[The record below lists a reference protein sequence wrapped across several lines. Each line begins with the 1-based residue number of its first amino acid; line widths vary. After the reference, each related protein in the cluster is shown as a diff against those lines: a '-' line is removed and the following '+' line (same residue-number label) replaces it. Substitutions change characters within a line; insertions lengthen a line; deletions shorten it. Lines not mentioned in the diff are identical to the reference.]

1 MAKSKA
7 AKPASPKADKLKE
20 LRSNPKNKVV
30 KPAKQKS
37 EDNGTE
43 PLSTFQTPV
52 TGRNVEELLAV
63 NGLDITYVSID
74 PDTDFLILSAEDKN
88 KDLPSGFEKRVFKL
102 PVHKKL
108 KEAVQKLGPHAVA
121 MIDHTSEDVNVTS
134 VHFKHSN
141 KRGDSIQINATI
153 ITEREKAFNYTT
165 PLEYLNSDGE
175 NAYSDVK
182 ALKKIKAEIMMRVGK
197 YFSGEER
204 GDPNAIGMFAEATT
218 NGQAK
223 TAGEI
228 FADQSGTEH
237 DVTDEYTDEETTLII
252 ETGTGSDY

>member
-1 MAKSKA
+1 MATKA
-7 AKPASPKADKLKE
+7 KKPDSKADKLKAHKAGATK
-20 LRSNPKNKVV
+20 PATKP
-30 KPAKQKS
+30 KPAKPKT
-37 EDNGTE
+37 NGETTE
-43 PLSTFQTPV
+43 PLSNFQTPT
-52 TGRNVEELLAV
+52 TGRTVEELLAI
-63 NGLDITYVSID
+63 NGMDITYVSID
-74 PDTDFLILSAEDKN
+74 PDTDFLILSADDKN
-88 KDLPSGFEKRVFKL
+88 KDLPSDFEKRTFRA

-165 PLEYLNSDGE
+165 PLEYLSNDSE
-175 NAYSDVK
+175 NAYADLKS
-182 ALKKIKAEIMMRVGK
+182 LKKIKAEIMTRVGR

-204 GDPNAIGMFAEATT
+204 GDVNAIGMFAEVTT
-218 NGQAK
+218 EGKPK

-228 FADQSGTEH
+228 FTQESGEEH
-237 DVTDEYTDEETTLII
+237 DVTEEYDFSEEETR
-252 ETGTGSDY
+252 

>member
-1 MAKSKA
+1 MATKKA
-7 AKPASPKADKLKE
+7 AKTAKPGSKADKLKAHKAGATKPA
-20 LRSNPKNKVV
+20 PKP
-30 KPAKQKS
+30 KPAKTKT
-37 EDNGTE
+37 NGETTE
-43 PLSTFQTPV
+43 PLSNFQTPT
-52 TGRNVEELLAV
+52 TGRTVEELLAI
-63 NGLDITYVSID
+63 NGMDITYVSID
-74 PDTDFLILSAEDKN
+74 PDTDFLILSADDKN
-88 KDLPSGFEKRVFKL
+88 KDLPSDFEKRTFRA

-165 PLEYLNSDGE
+165 PLEYLSNDSE
-175 NAYSDVK
+175 NAYADLKS
-182 ALKKIKAEIMMRVGK
+182 LKKIKAEIMTRVGR

-204 GDPNAIGMFAEATT
+204 GDVNAIGMFAEVTT
-218 NGQAK
+218 EGKPK

-228 FADQSGTEH
+228 FTQESGEEH
-237 DVTDEYTDEETTLII
+237 DVTDEYDFSEEETR
-252 ETGTGSDY
+252 